1 MNVSFRTAVL
11 RQVSWAALFAG
22 ALAPALITTAVTPA
36 AAQED
41 TLVPKTI
48 VGGFGSQKI
57 KSFDISF
64 VDAATGRYILG
75 DRTNKAVDVVNNQ
88 TNQLILQAGKGQFT
102 GATGNN
108 DTSGPD
114 GVMIVNHREIWAG
127 DGDSTVKFFSLFT
140 GAQIHAPLSTGGA
153 NRVDEMCFDPVHQ
166 IAMVTNNAEDVPFS
180 TFISASSK
188 TILGKISFTTASNGA
203 EQCQFNPRTGLFYIA
218 IPEISGPG
226 NNSAPGG
233 VAVIDPTTLQVI
245 TTFTVPIASCSGP
258 QGLAIGPAPQILLG
272 CNGGKNMPPNRPT
285 AVINDGSTG
294 GVAGSVFA
302 TLNFQAGA
310 DMVDYN
316 PASNHYTLAR
326 SNNNPVNQQVPAT
339 CPVPPGTAGPQ
350 VIGVVD
356 TVDQSSDPDVVSGI
370 FNCPTSPHG
379 GNHSIASDPVTN
391 QTYFPV
397 ASTSGATLC
406 GSNGGDNSQGCIVVF
421 TDPQVSQCVAQGAP
435 VVEVSG
441 VLMTAPC
448 PQ

>member
-1 MNVSFRTAVL
+1 MLEPIAPDRQTPSVDGGGKRARRRSPDFGRASPSL
-11 RQVSWAALFAG
+11 RQ
-22 ALAPALITTAVTPA
+22 PTPG
-36 AAQED
+36 
-41 TLVPKTI
+41 V
-48 VGGFGSQKI
+48 F
-57 KSFDISF
+57 
-64 VDAATGRYILG
+64 
-75 DRTNKAVDVVNNQ
+75 
-88 TNQLILQAGKGQFT
+88 LIL
-102 GATGNN
+102 
-108 DTSGPD
+108 
-114 GVMIVNHREIWAG
+114 IVAAVSPRLPRG
-127 DGDSTVKFFSLFT
+127 
-140 GAQIHAPLSTGGA
+140 
-153 NRVDEMCFDPVHQ
+153 MCFDPVHQ

-180 TFISASSK
+180 TFISAATK

-203 EQCQFNPRTGLFYIA
+203 ERCQWNPRTGLFYIA

-356 TVDQSSDPDVVSGI
+356 AVDQSSDPDVVSGI